1 MANKILII
9 GNGFDLDLG
18 MKSKYSDFMSSKTW
32 IKAKEDDSIP
42 FCNLIQYL
50 EEKKNKEA
58 WFDVESE
65 LLNYALEIT
74 EGTYRS
80 PQEDDRTGF
89 EILQYFLRKYL
100 RKEQENYKLNV
111 DPVAVR
117 VMRAVV
123 ENGFFDEIFTF
134 NYTDIN
140 KTLAKAGV
148 NCSIPV
154 TYMHGSLKEHGN
166 IVLGIETDK
175 AIHPSCQYMFKTNSR
190 FYRFNNLI
198 ESMEKADEIIFFGHS
213 INGMD
218 FPYFK
223 DFFMKQSHPQDNFK
237 RKAISIITYDDS
249 SDQQIRN
256 NFRNAGISLRELMA
270 RNNLIFIESQRV
282 YDGDNYENDK
292 LNELFSHL
300 RKDSREAERQE
311 ENNLLQSML

>member
-1 MANKILII
+1 MGKKVLIL

-18 MKSKYSDFMSSKTW
+18 MKSRYKDFMSSQTW
-32 IKAKEDDSIP
+32 IKAKEDVAFP
-42 FCNLIQYL
+42 FCNLLQYL
-50 EEKKNKEA
+50 EEKKDKES

-74 EGTYRS
+74 KGTYRS

-89 EILQYFLRKYL
+89 DNLQYLLKNYL
-100 RKEQENYKLNV
+100 RKEQEGFRLNS
-111 DPVAVR
+111 DSVAIM
-117 VMRAVV
+117 VMKAVIV
-123 ENGFFDEIFTF
+123 NGFFDEIYTF

-140 KTLAKAGV
+140 KTIAKAGV
-148 NCSIPV
+148 NCFIPV
-154 TYMHGSLKEHGN
+154 MYMHGSLKEHDN

-175 AIHPSCQYMFKTNSR
+175 AIHPSYQFMYKTNSR
-190 FYRFNNLI
+190 FYRYNNLI

-223 DFFMKQSHPQDNFK
+223 DFFMKQSHPKDDFK
-237 RKAISIITYDDS
+237 RKIITIFTYDDN

-270 RNNLIFIESQRV
+270 RNNLTFIETKRV

-300 RKDSREAERQE
+300 RKDSREAERLE
-311 ENNLLQSML
+311 ENNILQSIL